1 MNISA
6 VLEDLEVE
14 GFFASSKASDEQS
27 STVFHERVRVVCAD
41 EVNDLLLPIQG
52 KDFLAGFETNG
63 SKNYWLVFL
72 NFRYV
77 EVENHSSTF
86 QRTELNL
93 SSLIQIHLTHCLI
106 RARFFNQPQ
115 ELTGYVISANKHF
128 LDLVTPS
135 GMCLK
140 VSIQSISSLAVEK
153 LSIKH
158 KV

>member
-14 GFFASSKASDEQS
+14 GFFASSKTSGVEAS
-27 STVFHERVRVVCAD
+27 TIFHERVRVVCAD
-41 EVNDLLLPIQG
+41 ELNDLLLPIQG
-52 KDFLAGFETNG
+52 KDFLAGFESNS

-72 NFRYV
+72 NFSYV

-106 RARFFNQPQ
+106 RARFFNKSQ
-115 ELTGYVISANKHF
+115 ELTGYVISANKRF

-153 LSIKH
+153 LSIKD